1 MAEPAERLTWCE
13 TLIEKLKVQLAVL
26 RRARFGVS
34 PEKFD
39 RAIAQL
45 ELALE
50 DIETAAAETAPPP
63 PVVKSDGTK
72 TRPARQPLPNCLPR
86 HDVLHEAGDS
96 CPVCGGHARCWTMP
110 GLVSG
115 PASCPAASCLQGV

>member
-63 PVVKSDGTK
+63 PSVVRHFLECS
-72 TRPARQPLPNCLPR
+72 RAVAVCL
-86 HDVLHEAGDS
+86 
-96 CPVCGGHARCWTMP
+96 CPCSLC
-110 GLVSG
+110 S
-115 PASCPAASCLQGV
+115 